1 MDIET
6 VFLFITFCGL
16 TGTFLRRN
24 LLNIITSLA
33 QIALGISALFSH
45 KMAAFG
51 NNNLAIYLI
60 LFILL
65 ALIFFSYAVALL
77 MIRRRSTLQINE
89 LTELRG

>member
-6 VFLFITFCGL
+6 VFLFITLCGL
-16 TGTFLRRN
+16 IGTFLRRN
-24 LLNIITSLA
+24 LLNIITSLG
-33 QIALGISALFSH
+33 QVALGLSALFSY
-45 KMAAFG
+45 KMAIIAKD
-51 NNNLAIYLI
+51 NLAIYLL
-60 LFILL
+60 LFLLL